1 MTFTHLHLH
10 TEYSLLD
17 GAIRIADLP
26 ARLKELGMDA
36 CAITDHGAMYGILD
50 FYRSMRKE
58 GLKPIIGCE
67 VYVAPRSHT
76 DKDAAFDRDQYHLIL
91 LAKNNQGYHN
101 LIKLVSKAF
110 VDGFYYK
117 PRVDRELLEQYHE
130 GLIALSACLSGEIP
144 RKIMRG
150 QLDDARATALYYRQL
165 FGPDNFYFEIQDN
178 KIPEQNEVN
187 SHLIRLSKEIDIPL
201 VATNDCHYLNK
212 GDDFAHEVLLCM
224 QTGKKMTDPDHM
236 RMNSDSFYL
245 RSPEEMEAAFS
256 HIPEAITNSRK
267 IADRCNVE
275 LEFGRISLPHF
286 DTGSDECG
294 LEMLERLCREG
305 LADRLRRRPTGIPLE
320 DYEERLKRELKVISD
335 MGFVDYF
342 LIVWDFVRFA
352 RDENIPVGPG
362 RGSGAGSLAAYT
374 LYITDLDPLK
384 YDLLFERFLNP
395 ERVSLPDF
403 DIDFCY
409 ERRGE
414 VIDYVTKKYGQDH
427 VCQVIT
433 FGTLAARA
441 VIRDVG
447 RALDVS
453 YQETDRIAKMVPN
466 VLNVTL
472 EQAMELNP
480 DLKRSYQE
488 DETTRQLIDLAKKFE
503 GMPRHS
509 STHAAGVIIAGQP
522 VDEIA
527 PLARNDESIVVQ
539 FTKDDI
545 EDVGLLKFDFLGLR
559 TLTVLQECK
568 ELAEKNTAELI
579 DFDAMTYD
587 DPKVFEMI
595 GRGDTIGVFQLESSG
610 MTQFMKELKPTNFED
625 IVAGVS
631 LFRPGPMQEIP
642 RYVESRHDSSKIH
655 YDHPLLT
662 PILEVTY
669 GVIVYQEQVMRIVRD
684 VAGFSL
690 GQADNVRR
698 AMSKKNPEALAAYR
712 SLFLEGG
719 CDEAGNE
726 VKGAVANGVPRK
738 VASKIFDDVQAFAG
752 YAFKKS
758 HAAAYAAVAY
768 DTAWCKY
775 YYPVEYM
782 AALLNSY
789 LGNLDK
795 ANVYVH
801 GAEAMDIAVLPPDV
815 NHSSARFTT
824 EGGSIRF
831 ALAAV
836 KNVGQ
841 EAVSE
846 LVREREEN
854 GPFSSYGDFLRRCG
868 SLSLNRK
875 MIESLVRAS
884 ACDSFNIP
892 RSQMIAVI
900 EPYLDQVQ
908 ASQRNKMDG
917 QVSLFDFVEEES
929 LALAEPD
936 YPTVP
941 EFSESDRLAMEK
953 EMLGLYVSG
962 HPLKEYEHA
971 FSCLPLT
978 SSGELADAS
987 QDLAALEDIDLI
999 DDSGPDFTKNS
1010 LQDRDP
1016 LLVAGL
1022 VVKERMLLTKRNERM
1037 AFVTIE
1043 DAAGSFELIVF
1054 PRVYEETHDLLRENE
1069 VLLISG
1075 TLSMREDEDPKV
1087 IAEKILPLAPDCE
1100 RLPEGMQMPSAR
1112 NGKKQYQNGRNA
1124 SYNNKPHKNGQA
1136 QDNAPPL
1143 PPPAQR
1149 KEARADD
1156 PSLLSN
1162 ESAKPK
1168 LTLVIRCKE
1177 TPSQKFVDA
1186 VTASCAYFPGNMPVC
1201 IFAEREGEILNQI
1214 KLPTVASD
1222 SATIAML
1229 CERFG
1234 TENLGFI

>member
-67 VYVAPRSHT
+67 VYVAPRNHD
-76 DKDAAFDRDQYHLIL
+76 DKDAAFDRDPYHLIL
-91 LAKNNQGYHN
+91 LAENNRGYHN
-101 LIKLVSKAF
+101 LIKLVSKGF
-110 VDGFYYK
+110 IDGFYYR
-117 PRVDRELLEQYHE
+117 PRVDRALLEEYHE
-130 GLIALSACLSGEIP
+130 GLIALTACLSGEVP

-150 QLDDARATALYYRQL
+150 QLEEARATALFYKEL
-165 FGPDNFYFEIQDN
+165 FGADNYFFEVQDN

-187 SHLIRLSKEIDIPL
+187 SQLIRLSKELDIPL
-201 VATNDCHYLNK
+201 LATNDCHYLNK

-224 QTGKKMTDPDHM
+224 QTGKKMTDPDRM

-245 RSPEEMEAAFS
+245 RSPDEMAASFS
-256 HIPEAITNSRK
+256 HIPEAVTNTVK
-267 IADRCNVE
+267 IAERCNVE
-275 LEFGRISLPHF
+275 LEFGQISLPHF
-286 DTGSDECG
+286 DTGSDENG
-294 LEMLERLCREG
+294 REMLERLCREG
-305 LADRLRRRPTGIPLE
+305 LEKRLQRRPTDIPRT
-320 DYEERLKRELKVISD
+320 DYEERLKREINVISS

-352 RDENIPVGPG
+352 REQGIAVGPG

-374 LYITDLDPLK
+374 LFITDLDPLK
-384 YDLLFERFLNP
+384 YDLLFERFLNS

-414 VIDYVTKKYGQDH
+414 VIDYVTEKYGQDH

-447 RALDVS
+447 RALDVP

-466 VLNVTL
+466 VLNITL
-472 EQAMELNP
+472 KQALELNP
-480 DLKRSYQE
+480 DLKKSYQE
-488 DETTRQLIDLAKKFE
+488 DECTKQIIDLAKKFE
-503 GMPRHS
+503 GMPRHA
-509 STHAAGVIIAGQP
+509 STHAAGVIIAGKA

-527 PLARNDESIVVQ
+527 PLARNDEAIVVQ

-559 TLTVLQECK
+559 TLTVLQECS
-568 ELAEKNTAELI
+568 ELVKRNYDQII
-579 DFDAMTYD
+579 DFDSITYTD
-587 DPKVFEMI
+587 RGVFDMI

-610 MTQFMKELKPTNFED
+610 MTQFMKELKPSNFED
-625 IVAGVS
+625 IVAGVA

-655 YDHPLLT
+655 YDHPLLEA
-662 PILEVTY
+662 ILEVTY

-698 AMSKKNPEALAAYR
+698 AMSKKNPEVLAGYR
-712 SLFLEGG
+712 NLFLDGG
-719 CDEAGNE
+719 CDETGNE

-738 VASKIFDDVQAFAG
+738 VASKIFDDVQSFAG
-752 YAFKKS
+752 YAFNKS

-768 DTAWCKY
+768 DTGWCKY

-795 ANVYVH
+795 ASVYVRA
-801 GAEAMDIAVLPPDV
+801 AEAMNIAVLPPDV

-824 EGGSIRF
+824 ENGSIRF

-841 EAVSE
+841 EAVNE

-854 GPFSSYGDFLRRCG
+854 GPFVSYGDFLRRCG

-875 MIESLVRAS
+875 MIESLVRSS
-884 ACDSFNIP
+884 ACDRFNIS
-892 RSQMIAVI
+892 RSKMIAVI
-900 EPYLDQVQ
+900 DPYMDQVQ

-917 QVSLFDFVEEES
+917 QLSLFDFVEEES
-929 LALAEPD
+929 LAVAEPD

-941 EFSESDRLAMEK
+941 EFGQSERLAMEK

-962 HPLKEYEHA
+962 HPLKEYEPA
-971 FSCLPLT
+971 FSRLPL
-978 SSGELADAS
+978 SSALDLADSA
-987 QDLAALEDIDLI
+987 QNTAAIE
-999 DDSGPDFTKNS
+999 DFTFIDGPGPEFRKDS
-1010 LQDRDP
+1010 LQDGDP
-1016 LLVAGL
+1016 LIVAGL
-1022 VVKERMLLTKRNERM
+1022 VIAERVLLTKRNERM

-1043 DAAGSFELIVF
+1043 DATGSFELIVF
-1054 PRVYEETHDLLRENE
+1054 PRVFEESRELLRENE

-1075 TLSMREDEDPKV
+1075 SLSLREDEDPKV
-1087 IAEKILPLAPDCE
+1087 IADKIMLLQPDCE
-1100 RLPEGMQMPSAR
+1100 RLPDEMRMGRPR
-1112 NGKKQYQNGRNA
+1112 KGRNKA
-1124 SYNNKPHKNGQA
+1124 CP
-1136 QDNAPPL
+1136 APTAL
-1143 PPPAQR
+1143 PER
-1149 KEARADD
+1149 KADLRPKETEARPFVSETD
-1156 PSLLSN
+1156 PVIYPDQQKN
-1162 ESAKPK
+1162 EPSDHNMS
-1168 LTLVIRCKE
+1168 LVIRCPE
-1177 TPSQKFVDA
+1177 TPSDLFIDA
-1186 VTASCAYFPGNMPVC
+1186 VRATCSYFGGSMPVY
-1201 IFAEREGEILNQI
+1201 IFAEKEGMILDGVT
-1214 KLPTVASD
+1214 LPSVASD
-1222 SATIAML
+1222 SETIAIL
-1229 CERFG
+1229 CRRFG
-1234 TENLGFI
+1234 SDNLCLI

>member
-26 ARLKELGMDA
+26 ARLKELGMNA

-50 FYRSMRKE
+50 FYRRLRKE

-67 VYVAPRSHT
+67 VYVAPRQHQ
-76 DKDAAFDRDQYHLIL
+76 DKDAAFDRDPYHLIL
-91 LAKNNQGYHN
+91 LAENNQGYHN
-101 LIKLVSKAF
+101 LIKLVSKGF
-110 VDGFYYK
+110 IDGFYYK
-117 PRVDRELLEQYHE
+117 PRVDRALLEEYHQ
-130 GLIALSACLSGEIP
+130 GLIALTACLSGEVP

-150 QLDDARATALYYRQL
+150 QLEDARAAALYYKEL
-165 FGPDNFYFEIQDN
+165 FGADNYFFEVQDN
-178 KIPEQNEVN
+178 QIPEQNQVN
-187 SHLIRLSKEIDIPL
+187 SHLIRLSKELDIPL

-224 QTGKKMTDPDHM
+224 QTGKKMTDPDRM

-245 RSPEEMEAAFS
+245 RSPEEMAASFS
-256 HIPEAITNSRK
+256 HIPEAIANTEK
-267 IADRCNVE
+267 IAERCNVE
-275 LEFGRISLPHF
+275 LEFGQISLPHF
-286 DTGSDECG
+286 DTGSEESGRD
-294 LEMLERLCREG
+294 MLERLCRQG
-305 LADRLRRRPTGIPLE
+305 LDERLQRRPSHIPRA
-320 DYEERLKRELKVISD
+320 DYEERLKREIKVISS

-352 RDENIPVGPG
+352 REQGIAVGPG

-374 LYITDLDPLK
+374 LFITDLDPLK
-384 YDLLFERFLNP
+384 YDLMFERFLNP

-414 VIDYVTKKYGQDH
+414 VIEYVTEKYGQDH

-466 VLNVTL
+466 VLNITL
-472 EQAMELNP
+472 KQALELNP
-480 DLKRSYQE
+480 DLKKSYQE
-488 DETTRQLIDLAKKFE
+488 DECTRQIIDLAKKFE
-503 GMPRHS
+503 GMPRHA
-509 STHAAGVIIAGQP
+509 STHAAGVIIAGKA

-527 PLARNDESIVVQ
+527 PLARNDEAIVVQ

-559 TLTVLQECK
+559 TLTVLQECS
-568 ELAEKNTAELI
+568 ELVAKNYHQTI
-579 DFDAMTYD
+579 DFDGMSYS
-587 DPKVFEMI
+587 DPGVFEMI

-610 MTQFMKELKPTNFED
+610 MTQFMKELKPSNFED
-625 IVAGVS
+625 IIAGVA

-655 YDHPLLT
+655 YDHPLLEA
-662 PILEVTY
+662 ILEVTY

-684 VAGFSL
+684 LAGFSL

-698 AMSKKNPEALAAYR
+698 AMAKKNPEVLAGYR
-712 SLFLEGG
+712 SLFLDGG

-738 VASKIFDDVQAFAG
+738 IASKIFDDVQSFAG
-752 YAFKKS
+752 YAFNKS

-768 DTAWCKY
+768 DTGWCKY

-795 ANVYVH
+795 ANIYVRA
-801 GAEAMDIAVLPPDV
+801 AEAMNIAVLPPDV

-824 EGGSIRF
+824 ENASIRF

-841 EAVSE
+841 EAVNE
-846 LVREREEN
+846 LVREREEH
-854 GPFSSYGDFLRRCG
+854 GLFTSYGDFLRRCG

-875 MIESLVRAS
+875 MIESLVRSS
-884 ACDSFNIP
+884 ACDQFNIS

-900 EPYLDQVQ
+900 DPYLDQVQ

-917 QVSLFDFVEEES
+917 QLSLFDFVEEES
-929 LALAEPD
+929 LAVAEPD

-941 EFSESDRLAMEK
+941 EFSQSERLAMEK

-962 HPLKEYEHA
+962 HPLKEYERA
-971 FSCLPLT
+971 FSCLPL
-978 SSGELADAS
+978 SSAL
-987 QDLAALEDIDLI
+987 DLAESARNTAVI
-999 DDSGPDFTKNS
+999 DDYKFINDS
-1010 LQDRDP
+1010 LQDGDH
-1016 LLVAGL
+1016 LITAGL
-1022 VVKERMLLTKRNERM
+1022 VIADRVLLTKRNERM

-1043 DAAGSFELIVF
+1043 DATGSFELIVF
-1054 PRVYEETHDLLRENE
+1054 PRVFEESRELLRENE
-1069 VLLISG
+1069 VLLIAGS
-1075 TLSMREDEDPKV
+1075 LSLREDEDPKV
-1087 IAEKILPLAPDCE
+1087 IADKIMLLQPDCE
-1100 RLPEGMQMPSAR
+1100 RLPDAMQTGRSRPGGNR
-1112 NGKKQYQNGRNA
+1112 QYNNGRKKTDPA
-1124 SYNNKPHKNGQA
+1124 RPAFPEGQVRSRIQQSEA
-1136 QDNAPPL
+1136 GPPEREADAGLL
-1143 PPPAQR
+1143 PKQAGSPPVNHHM
-1149 KEARADD
+1149 
-1156 PSLLSN
+1156 S
-1162 ESAKPK
+1162 
-1168 LTLVIRCKE
+1168 LVIRCQQK
-1177 TPSQKFVDA
+1177 PSREFVDA
-1186 VTASCAYFPGNMPVC
+1186 VRATCSYFYGSMPVY
-1201 IFAEREGEILNQI
+1201 IFAEKEGRIMDQLE
-1214 KLPTVASD
+1214 LPSVAPD
-1222 SATIAML
+1222 SETIAML
-1229 CERFG
+1229 CRRFG
-1234 TENLGFI
+1234 ADNLSLL